1 MWRLLLR
8 VFPVFLLILFSAQRT
23 ATAQVTVSLPTLE
36 VAAGASSLIPINVG
50 DLTGSEVK
58 SFEFAISYDPTI
70 VEITG
75 VSSTGTLTESVSP
88 IVNTTTSG
96 KVSIAWADA
105 FALEGGGVLVNLQAS
120 FLQEGTS
127 TLAFDSFRFNEGS
140 PASATTNGTV
150 TVSGGSTGSV
160 DVNLPA
166 SSSGSV
172 GGSQISIPISVSDMT
187 GKNATSYAFTIAYD
201 AATIN
206 IASYATAGTLSGAAA
221 PTVNTGTPGQ
231 ITVSWSNG
239 TPLAGAGVLGN
250 LLVNPVASGISAIN
264 FTSMQFNS
272 GDPIANVTNGSVT
285 INGAN
290 DPVAVSLPASAG
302 NSGETLTVPL
312 TVGDLTG
319 SGVTSFNTVIDFD
332 PSLLQVAGIEQSGTL
347 SSGSTATLDLTTPGK
362 VGITWTGSALSGTG
376 TLLRLNFNLLAGGTS
391 VLGFDSFAFN
401 GGAVPANTTNG
412 SVTIQATGQITVSI
426 PTGIVGEI
434 GQQVTIPVNTGDLT
448 GQNVQSYVF
457 SLAYNPQDLTI
468 TGSSVN
474 GTLSAGNNVTVDT
487 SVPGQAVVTMG
498 AGATLSGA
506 GTLVNLTGTLVGP
519 GTSDVT
525 FASFQYNNGNPT
537 VSTIDGSVTVQGFAT
552 YLQIVHNSSDAPVVD
567 IYLNDQL
574 QIDGLSYG
582 SATAF
587 LELTNPIVKLDVVR
601 GDASDNASPITTT
614 NVSLESDKD
623 YVAVINGL
631 YTGSGKQAIG
641 LVVQDSQQESSDENT
656 VGLNVFQGSP
666 DAPPVNAYIVDDSDS
681 YNRIMTLAKG
691 LSFGESF
698 LTREFEPGLY
708 NIEITQN
715 SGERI
720 GIYRADLSRTG
731 GAALL
736 FILQGFVNPI
746 IGQPD
751 LSITAY
757 APDGQ
762 AIFLP
767 LATNNEDE
775 DVLPGAFELAGNYPN
790 PFNPTTSVEFS
801 LPEPADVS
809 IEVFDMLGRAVMQTP
824 MTTFQ
829 AGTDHAIQIDA
840 SSLSSGTYVY
850 RVVAHGHQR
859 SYTQSKT
866 MTLLK

>member
-1 MWRLLLR
+1 M
-8 VFPVFLLILFSAQRT
+8 LISTQRT
-23 ATAQVTVSLPTLE
+23 ATAQVTVTLPTLE
-36 VAAGASSLIPINVG
+36 VASGASSLIPITVG

-127 TLAFDSFRFNEGS
+127 SLAFDSFRFNEGA
-140 PASATTNGTV
+140 PAASTTNGSV
-150 TVSGGSTGSV
+150 NVSGGSTGSV

-166 SSSGSV
+166 SSTGTV
-172 GGSQISIPISVSDMT
+172 GGSQLSIPISVSDMT
-187 GKNATSYAFTIAYD
+187 GKNATSYSFTLTYD
-201 AATIN
+201 AATVN
-206 IASYATAGTLSGAAA
+206 VASYATAGTLSGAAA
-221 PTVNTGTPGQ
+221 PIVNTGTPGQ
-231 ITVSWSNG
+231 VTVTWSNG
-239 TPLAGAGVLGN
+239 TPISGAGVLGN
-250 LLVNPVASGISAIN
+250 LLVNPVASGISALN
-264 FTSMQFNS
+264 FSAFQFNS

-290 DPVAVSLPASAG
+290 DPIPVTLPAASG
-302 NSGETLTVPL
+302 NSGETLTVPV

-319 SGVTSFNTVIDFD
+319 SGITSFSTVIDYD
-332 PSLLQVAGIEQSGTL
+332 ASLLQVASIGQSGTL
-347 SSGSTATLDLTTPGK
+347 SAGNAATLDLSTPGK
-362 VGITWTGSALSGTG
+362 VGVTWNGGALSGTG
-376 TLLRLNFNLLAGGTS
+376 TLFNLNFNLIAGGTS
-391 VLGFDSFAFN
+391 VLGFDSFLFN

-412 SVTIQATGQITVSI
+412 SITIQASGEITVSI

-434 GQQVTIPVNTGDLT
+434 GQQVTVPINTGDLT
-448 GQNVQSYVF
+448 GENVLSYVF
-457 SLAYNPQDLTI
+457 SIAYDAQDFTI
-468 TGSSVN
+468 TGATVN
-474 GTLSAGNNVTVDT
+474 GTLSAGNSVTVDT
-487 SVPGQAVVTMG
+487 SVPGQAVVSMSTG
-498 AGATLSGA
+498 TPLSGA
-506 GTLVNLTGTLVGP
+506 GTLVNLSGTLVGP

-525 FASFQYNNGNPT
+525 FSSFQYNNGSPSVT
-537 VSTIDGSVTVQGFAT
+537 TIDGSVTVQGFAT

-567 IYLNDQL
+567 IYLNDIL

-587 LELTNPIVKLDVVR
+587 LELTSPIVKLDVVR
-601 GDASDNASPITTT
+601 GDATSNASPITTT

-641 LVVQDSQQESSDENT
+641 LVVQDSQQESTDENT

-666 DAPPVNAYIVDDSDS
+666 DAPPVNAYIVDDSES

-708 NIEITQN
+708 NIEITEN

-736 FILQGFVNPI
+736 FILQGFVNPV

-767 LATNNEDE
+767 LATNNEGE
-775 DVLPGAFELAGNYPN
+775 DALPGAFDLAGNYPN

-801 LPEPADVS
+801 LPETADVS
-809 IEVFDMLGRAVMQTP
+809 IEIFDMLGRAVMQTP
-824 MTTFQ
+824 VTTFQ
-829 AGTDHAIQIDA
+829 AGSDHAIQIDA

-850 RVVAHGHQR
+850 RVIARGHQR